1 MKKLLV
7 LIWILSFS
15 VFAGEFDQVGVV
27 DTFRW
32 APPTY
37 TTGFEYDVFYYIP
50 QGFKKTDK
58 RSMIFMHGGG
68 SSTMSR
74 EGSARVA
81 KMYINDLKT
90 LADQMKF
97 IIVAPSGSGLN
108 WGGHTR
114 VMIREL
120 AKFMRT
126 KLNLSAKRMVLA
138 GHSMG
143 GMGITRNAHW
153 LIDQFAAFIPMAA
166 GMDPKHAT
174 EGNLQTYFNTYYHH
188 LQGLNDHFRV
198 FIERC
203 ENQKAEIEKL
213 EQKFRSK
220 SGFVMEFYEG
230 SHNYQKPLIVKTLK
244 NVWKNHQRNLL
255 RPVLRGHFYHRN
267 TVNEYNNI
275 KYNLTSTKSYLWLE
289 ANEFK
294 PLGKDQIAKRDIF
307 TASIIDNKIDVQFT
321 EAHGVKTLRVYL
333 SEQMLNFAD
342 PIEVWVDGELEFR
355 GHIQKKVDMS
365 VTRLLKADNDF
376 NFESYIDIAL

>member
-1 MKKLLV
+1 MKKLLLLV
-7 LIWILSFS
+7 WLLSLS
-15 VFAGEFDQVGVV
+15 VFAGEFDRIGMV
-27 DTFRW
+27 DQFRW
-32 APPTY
+32 APPQY

-50 QGFKKTDK
+50 QGMQKEDA
-58 RSMIFMHGGG
+58 RSMVFMHGGG
-68 SSTMSR
+68 SSTMTR

-90 LADQMKF
+90 IADQMKF

-120 AKFMRT
+120 ATFMRT
-126 KLNLSAKRMVLA
+126 KLKVSAKKMVLA

-153 LIDQFAAFIPMAA
+153 LIDQFAAFLPMAA

-174 EGNLQTYFNTYYHH
+174 DGNLQTYFNTYYHH
-188 LQGLNDHFRV
+188 LQGLGDHFQV
-198 FIERC
+198 FVERC
-203 ENQKAEIEKL
+203 RNQLARIEEL
-213 EQKFRSK
+213 EQRFNAE

-230 SHNYQKPLIVKTLK
+230 SHNYKKPLIVKTLK
-244 NVWKNHQRNLL
+244 TIWKNHQRNLL

-289 ANEFK
+289 AQEFK
-294 PLGKDQIAKRDIF
+294 PLPKDKVAKRDIF
-307 TASIIDNKIDVQFT
+307 TASVIDNKIDVQFT
-321 EAHGVKTLRVYL
+321 EEHGVKTLRVFL
-333 SEQMLNFAD
+333 SNKMVNFSE
-342 PIEVWVDGELEFR
+342 PLEVWVDGELKYRDFI
-355 GHIQKKVDMS
+355 GKKLDMQFIKA
-365 VTRLLKADNDF
+365 LKGDRDF
-376 NFESYIDIAL
+376 NFESYVDISL